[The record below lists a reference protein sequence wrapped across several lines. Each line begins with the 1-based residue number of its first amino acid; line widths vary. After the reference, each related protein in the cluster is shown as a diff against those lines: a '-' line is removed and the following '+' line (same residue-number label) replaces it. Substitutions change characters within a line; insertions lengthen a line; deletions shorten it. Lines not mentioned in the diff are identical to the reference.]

1 MRNDTGMLWENFF
14 VSERV
19 KRNEYTR
26 SFSKIYFWRTTQQQE
41 IDFVEERDGMFEAF
55 EMKWNPKKA
64 NAKIPAIFESTY
76 QMKSF
81 NVVTP
86 ENYLEF
92 V

>member
-1 MRNDTGMLWENFF
+1 MAKKN
-14 VSERV
+14 VRV
-19 KRNEYTR
+19 
-26 SFSKIYFWRTTQQQE
+26 YFGTFIDLEVDGAEFATDKE
-41 IDFVEERDGMFEAF
+41 IIDYVEEKDGAFSIF

-76 QMKSF
+76 QLKSF